1 MARETANGIENADSG
16 SPIIFSSDGEVRDSD
31 SESGIPII
39 EPATLS
45 GEPDSEPQPRK
56 RGRPKGSRNSGTTAR
71 AQKETGQ
78 TVSDCLLTIHWMLAK
93 LTKIEQLELDPT
105 EAKKLGEALARV
117 ESFYTDK
124 MISEKTMAWINLG
137 AVAGA
142 VYGPRIMA
150 IDLSSSKN
158 GKAKTVEMPTP
169 SVQ

>member
-1 MARETANGIENADSG
+1 
-16 SPIIFSSDGEVRDSD
+16 
-31 SESGIPII
+31 
-39 EPATLS
+39 
-45 GEPDSEPQPRK
+45 
-56 RGRPKGSRNSGTTAR
+56 
-71 AQKETGQ
+71 
-78 TVSDCLLTIHWMLAK
+78 MLAK
-93 LTKIEQLELDPT
+93 LTNIEQLELDPT